1 MKWKNEFLEGV
12 KGGIPIALGYLPV
25 SFTFGLIAVSGGL
38 PVWVACL
45 ISLTNLT
52 SAGQFA
58 GTSLILAGNQQRMF
72 HRSLQNRKS
81 CVPINL
87 HSCRFSG

>member
-1 MKWKNEFLEGV
+1 MSTKEEFLAGV

-52 SAGQFA
+52 SAGQMAALTFIYIEMQFFKIKE
-58 GTSLILAGNQQRMF
+58 SDLRE
-72 HRSLQNRKS
+72 
-81 CVPINL
+81 
-87 HSCRFSG
+87 RFPQT